1 MAVQAI
7 IIKTV
12 KFPVLNELLGSL
24 YVDIACVAESIDL
37 FSSSLTLFGSR
48 LLIAPLYQ
56 VIIQNIREPFCQ
68 TASQKLYAE
77 YLTDHCH
84 QA

>member
-37 FSSSLTLFGSR
+37 FSSVFNTLWKPLTHSS
-48 LLIAPLYQ
+48 
-56 VIIQNIREPFCQ
+56 IISSYN
-68 TASQKLYAE
+68 SKYS
-77 YLTDHCH
+77 
-84 QA
+84 